1 LPITVHQTLYY
12 IENTTFKTHKMASPF
27 RLMRPISQVARSGV
41 VSFAARPFSS
51 TAARFAVQDIKT
63 TKEFKDLVSATDKA
77 VLVDCFATWC
87 GPCKAISPILSKLS
101 EQPAL
106 SDNIEFVKFDV
117 DELPDL
123 TAELGVRAMP
133 TFFVFKGGKKVDE
146 LVGANPQAL
155 QSMLA
160 KHAS

>member
-1 LPITVHQTLYY
+1 
-12 IENTTFKTHKMASPF
+12 MASPF
-27 RLMRPISQVARSGV
+27 RLMRPITQAARSGA
-41 VSFAARPFSS
+41 VSFAARPFHT

-63 TKEFKDLVSATDKA
+63 TEEFKNLVSSTDKA

-87 GPCKAISPILSKLS
+87 GPCKAISPILVKLS
-101 EQPAL
+101 NESSL
-106 SDNIEFVKFDV
+106 SKSIEFVKFDV
-117 DELPDL
+117 DNLPDL

-133 TFFVFKGGKKVDE
+133 TFFVYKNGKKVDE

>member
-1 LPITVHQTLYY
+1 MSST
-12 IENTTFKTHKMASPF
+12 F
-27 RLMRPISQVARSGV
+27 RLMRPVAQAARSGPV
-41 VSFAARPFSS
+41 TFAARPFHS

-63 TKEFKDLVSATDKA
+63 TKEFKDLVSTTDKA
-77 VLVDCFATWC
+77 VLIDCFATWC
-87 GPCKAISPILSKLS
+87 GPCKAISPILNKLS
-101 EQPAL
+101 EEKAL
-106 SDNIEFVKFDV
+106 SDSIQFVKFDV

-133 TFFVFKGGKKVDE
+133 TFFVFKNGSKVDE

-160 KHAS
+160 KHAA

>member
-1 LPITVHQTLYY
+1 
-12 IENTTFKTHKMASPF
+12 MAAPF
-27 RLMRPISQVARSGV
+27 RLMRPIAQATRSGAA
-41 VSFAARPFSS
+41 SFAARPFH
-51 TAARFAVQDIKT
+51 TTPARFAVQDIKT
-63 TKEFKDLVSATDKA
+63 TKEFKDLVSTTDKA

-106 SDNIEFVKFDV
+106 SDNIDFVKFDV
-117 DELPDL
+117 DQLPDL

-133 TFFVFKGGKKVDE
+133 TFFVFKGGNKVDE